1 LYTFCI
7 AVTGTAT
14 PTEEIIF
21 IYIAAEFCRRS
32 RTPQVHRAVMNP
44 IQSPDM
50 MEWASSG
57 EKAHL
62 MDV

>member
-1 LYTFCI
+1 LSSFCI
-7 AVTGTAT
+7 AAAGTAT

-21 IYIAAEFCRRS
+21 IYIAEEFCRRS
-32 RTPQVHRAVMNP
+32 RTPQVHRAEMNP
-44 IQSPDM
+44 IQSPGK
-50 MEWASSG
+50 MEWVSSG